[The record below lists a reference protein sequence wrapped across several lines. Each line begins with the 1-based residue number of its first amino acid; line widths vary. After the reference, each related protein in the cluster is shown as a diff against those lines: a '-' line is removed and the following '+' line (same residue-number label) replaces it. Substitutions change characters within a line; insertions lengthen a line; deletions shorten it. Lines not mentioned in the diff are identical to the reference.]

1 MTENTS
7 PRKFVRFVEV
17 NENEGQLWNFWLQI
31 DDNGH
36 ELDALQE
43 LLLEATFDE
52 NGDPLADD
60 GLPFAL
66 EDDYE
71 DESIVDALVHY
82 ADESGYMPTH
92 QKITGKFTCPTN
104 LGENL
109 EKLVKGGI
117 KKFFTDVDRG

>member
-7 PRKFVRFVEV
+7 PSEFIRFVEV
-17 NENEGQLWNFWLQI
+17 NESEGELWNFWLQV
-31 DDNGH
+31 NGNEH
-36 ELDALQE
+36 QLEDLAE

-52 NGDPLADD
+52 NGNPLTKD

-71 DESIVDALVHY
+71 DERIVDALVHY